1 MVRRALLALEATS
14 LERHHAGEPGGGNP
28 DKCAHAS
35 AAPPGV
41 RSTAAAVLR
50 LVEDD
55 HLRR

>member
-14 LERHHAGEPGGGNP
+14 LERHHAEPGGGNP
-28 DKCAHAS
+28 DKCDHAS